1 MGDRL
6 VLELLVIRNG
16 VSSGYQEYVFNLL
29 NYFYDHRDEI
39 SYKQIIIWCNAKESE
54 AFSSYKEKFEIKGFK
69 VGSYW
74 RRFWLQSFLP
84 IKEKLTKNDL
94 LFSPGNTSGLI
105 KRSLEV
111 LTIHDL
117 LFKRKDWLPIRAM
130 RWHRNIMIPISIKKA
145 DKIIAIS
152 NFTKDDILHYY
163 PKGKGKI
170 EVVYNSMNFAKF
182 DHERIANTNGNYFL
196 AICSNAYHKNLK
208 TILKAFGTY
217 CNNGGTMNLFFV
229 GRIGSS
235 GHAYEAYNILP
246 ENVKERIITKAG
258 IPNAELGALYE
269 NASCYVS
276 ASLFEGLG
284 MPVVEAMYYNLPV
297 LLSDIPPHREVSM
310 NLGTYFHP
318 LDSDELAHKMLTIDT
333 QKMSYKDEVVKA
345 FSEKETSAKYIEH
358 FNSLIGK

>member
-1 MGDRL
+1 MGNRL
-6 VLELLVIRNG
+6 VIELLVIRNG

-29 NYFYDHRDEI
+29 KYFYVHRDEI
-39 SYKQIIIWCNAKESE
+39 KYKHIVIWCNAKESE
-54 AFSSYKEKFEIKGFK
+54 AFNSFRDKFEIKGFT

-74 RRFWLQSFLP
+74 RRFWLQSYLP
-84 IKEKLTKNDL
+84 INEKLTKNDL
-94 LFSPGNTSGLI
+94 VFSPGNTSGLI
-105 KRSLEV
+105 KRSLEI

-117 LFKRKDWLPIRAM
+117 LYKRKDWLPLRTM

-163 PKGKGKI
+163 PKAKGKV

-182 DHERIANTNGNYFL
+182 DHEVVPNTYGEYFL

-208 TILKAFGTY
+208 TVLKAFCDY
-217 CNNGGTMNLFFV
+217 CNNGGSMNLFFV
-229 GRIGSS
+229 GRIGNN
-235 GHAYEAYNILP
+235 GPAYDAYNILP
-246 ENVKERIITKAG
+246 ENVKARIITKAG
-258 IPNAELGALYE
+258 IPDTELGALYE

-310 NLGTYFHP
+310 NLGSYFSP
-318 LDSDELAHKMLTIDT
+318 LDSDELAHKMLTIEN
-333 QKMSYKDEVVKA
+333 QKKNYKDKIVKA
-345 FSEKETSAKYIEH
+345 FSENETSAKYINH
-358 FNSLIGK
+358 FNSLIVK